1 MMVSEKSLLS
11 FRMHGSPITE
21 HSYPIP
27 VLAMLNT
34 GETINMI
41 NMASPGDPSLIK
53 LWHEAQAIK
62 SDLGSVSTDQSFP
75 PSWTD
80 RDIV

>member
-1 MMVSEKSLLS
+1 
-11 FRMHGSPITE
+11 
-21 HSYPIP
+21 
-27 VLAMLNT
+27 MLNT